1 MKKLLLTILSLF
13 IGITAFALDNPATV
27 SFSGLP
33 TTWPTA
39 QASAA
44 DFSNV
49 ILDGITFNFTK
60 CCRSNKNLLVAGK
73 NNPGASG
80 FDFKLEGTVTKVELT
95 VPGGTAQLSKP
106 AVALYVNDVLIDSQT
121 WTSDNGAT
129 YTYTVP
135 EDKQLEGAV
144 IKFVVGTSST
154 KLNAQIASMKVYY
167 IASSKE
173 SAGLSYNASAYDVKF
188 GSEFAS
194 PKLTNPYNLPITYTT
209 SVPEVATV
217 NESGDVTI
225 LATGTT
231 VITATSAAT
240 EVYNAGMAY
249 YTLNVIDA
257 SKYAANIAAFVA
269 GAPNK
274 NDEMIME
281 NDVTVVYVNG
291 SYVYISDDSGSS
303 LIYKSGLGYK
313 KGNVIPG
320 GWTGKASPY
329 NGLYEIVPVSTM
341 PASSKNVDVVYPDM
355 ENIPTIE
362 DANKVVVLKNVEF
375 NTATPATAA
384 EFTGKM
390 GDVEVPFYNTF
401 RVAAKDVAVYDVTAA
416 ISVRNNS
423 LSVYP
428 ISYVKTGDAVPAEK
442 KNFSTIGEFINEAYT
457 GPSVITTPM
466 TVIYQNGRNL
476 YVKDEN
482 DGYLLIYNQGD
493 LATIAGQFK
502 NGDIISSVT
511 GTYKDQYGL
520 PEIIPTEV
528 GTKSEGSMVEPEE
541 ATIEELS
548 TNTLGH
554 YVKLKNVKIEA
565 VSGVANTYTVTDADE
580 ASIQLYNTFNNS
592 SYYNPVVKVTTGDN
606 MGIIGFVA
614 VKDGTLQINPIEV
627 YDMNT
632 NAIDSIVVDG
642 DENAPVEYFNIQGV
656 RVNADQLVPGLYI
669 VRQGSKTSKII
680 VK

>member
-1 MKKLLLTILSLF
+1 
-13 IGITAFALDNPATV
+13 
-27 SFSGLP
+27 
-33 TTWPTA
+33 
-39 QASAA
+39 
-44 DFSNV
+44 
-49 ILDGITFNFTK
+49 
-60 CCRSNKNLLVAGK
+60 
-73 NNPGASG
+73 
-80 FDFKLEGTVTKVELT
+80 
-95 VPGGTAQLSKP
+95 
-106 AVALYVNDVLIDSQT
+106 
-121 WTSDNGAT
+121 
-129 YTYTVP
+129 
-135 EDKQLEGAV
+135 
-144 IKFVVGTSST
+144 
-154 KLNAQIASMKVYY
+154 MKVYY

-173 SAGLSYNASAYDVKF
+173 AAGLSYSASAYDVKF

-194 PKLTNPYNLPITYTT
+194 PKLTNPYNLPITYTS

-240 EVYNAGMAY
+240 EVYNAGMAF

-329 NGLYEIVPVSTM
+329 NGLYEIVPASTM
-341 PASSKNVDVVYPDM
+341 PASSANVDVVYPDM
-355 ENIPTIE
+355 ETIPTIE

-375 NTATPATAA
+375 NTTTPATAA

-390 GDVEVPFYNTF
+390 GTVEVPFYNTF
-401 RVAAKDVAVYDVTAA
+401 KVAAKDVAVYDVTAA
-416 ISVRNNS
+416 ISIRNNS

-442 KNFSTIGEFINEAYT
+442 KNFSSIGEFLKEAYT

-502 NGDIISSVT
+502 NGDVISSVT

-528 GTKSEGSMVEPEE
+528 GTKSEGTVVEPEE

-614 VKDGTLQINPIEV
+614 VKDGSLQINPIEV